1 MHDQSMANASDF
13 FLAAEC
19 TDQDEPCWNVFCSL
33 KFPAS
38 QQLFSLR
45 PVILS
50 MMLSEADCC
59 LGTAA
64 GACCTEALEE
74 WIQPGQ
80 RRTEELPGSIQ
91 CPVS

>member
-1 MHDQSMANASDF
+1 MHDHYVASASGF
-13 FLAAEC
+13 FLTAEC
-19 TDQDEPCWNVFCSL
+19 NDQDEPCWNVFCSL

-38 QQLFSLR
+38 QQLFSLC

-50 MMLSEADCC
+50 KTFSEADNC

-64 GACCTEALEE
+64 GACCTEALEK
-74 WIQPGQ
+74 WIQSGQ